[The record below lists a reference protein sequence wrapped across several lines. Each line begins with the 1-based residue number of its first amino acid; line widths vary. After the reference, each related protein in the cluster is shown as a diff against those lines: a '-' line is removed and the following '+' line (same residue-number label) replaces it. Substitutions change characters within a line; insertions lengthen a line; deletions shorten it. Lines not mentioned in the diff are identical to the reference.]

1 MCERGVAQVKVGVVW
16 IKVGGWIYNF
26 TVDFVVE
33 GECEEEASKNGEF
46 RPEKVVL

>member
-1 MCERGVAQVKVGVVW
+1 MWPDQKWVW
-16 IKVGGWIYNF
+16 SGSKWEGLALQF

-46 RPEKVVL
+46 RPEEVLF